1 MSTKINNVLY
11 LIGGTCTGKTT
22 LARKLEER
30 GFQWIRSVT
39 SRPKRKGET
48 DEYAEWIGEAEFNLR
63 KATGEFDYVREY
75 YTHGASWFYGFRQAD
90 LAFRSDARYVM
101 IGDPVS
107 ARRALSEFNNV
118 LMLKALG
125 ETVRIR
131 LQDRGNCSEFIRR
144 RLQKDAEDFGD
155 FVWFVRQKARECRWV
170 DDFPAMRLAGSPFG
184 LTVCYNDFE
193 SDLPRLLDYIE
204 RKVPRP

>member
-39 SRPKRKGET
+39 SRPKRKGER
-48 DEYAEWIGEAEFNLR
+48 DEYAEWVGEAEFNLR

-75 YTHGASWFYGFRQAD
+75 ATHGETWQYGFRRED
-90 LAFRSDARYVM
+90 LDFRPYGRYVM

-107 ARRALSEFNNV
+107 AVRALDEFGNV
-118 LMLKALG
+118 LMLKAMVETIFRRLEARGCG
-125 ETVRIR
+125 E
-131 LQDRGNCSEFIRR
+131 EFIRQ
-144 RLQKDAEDFGD
+144 RLSKDAEDFNELLRYVKWRMHQRCWAEDRPMMLSG
-155 FVWFVRQKARECRWV
+155 
-170 DDFPAMRLAGSPFG
+170 PPFHMM
-184 LTVCYNDFE
+184 VAFNDFE
-193 SDLPRLLDYIE
+193 SDISEIIDYIE
-204 RKVPRP
+204 RRVPRP